1 MALKLS
7 LQTKDIYE
15 KLVTDPCKSSRAFDV
30 TSVSSSSVRRSLL
43 VGPLV
48 RRCNSNIRII
58 VTNNNLMIL
67 VPRTIKIV
75 SVSIKALPVV
85 QRPNN
90 PRVSTRTWGETAN

>member
-7 LQTKDIYE
+7 LQAKDLYE
-15 KLVTDPCKSSRAFDV
+15 KRVTDRCKSSRAFVV
-30 TSVSSSSVRRSLL
+30 TSVSSSNVRRSLL
-43 VGPLV
+43 VGPRV

-90 PRVSTRTWGETAN
+90 PRVSTRTWGETVN